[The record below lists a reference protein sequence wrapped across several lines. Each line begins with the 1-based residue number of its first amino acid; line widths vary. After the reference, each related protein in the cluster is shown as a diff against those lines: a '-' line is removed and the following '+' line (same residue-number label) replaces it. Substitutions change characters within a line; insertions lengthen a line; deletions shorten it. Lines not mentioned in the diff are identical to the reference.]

1 MLSQPIRED
10 VGQYVRAVV
19 YDLGSENMQIF
30 SNTNVYDK
38 VRSIRVR
45 SVQLLHSLGVQCTES
60 VILVSPS
67 RVEDVERVITRVKAL
82 YLGLNTYLR
91 SNGFDV
97 ELRPIIEV
105 LDLTQ
110 SQFERLMPIAY
121 RRLISALDEAI
132 EHVNRVIDELA
143 AISDEAR
150 LGRIRFNLRRFR
162 DNWERIHEYARS
174 LGIDITRDYEAL
186 VDLIDEALRRV
197 GGP

>member
-1 MLSQPIRED
+1 
-10 VGQYVRAVV
+10 
-19 YDLGSENMQIF
+19 
-30 SNTNVYDK
+30 
-38 VRSIRVR
+38 
-45 SVQLLHSLGVQCTES
+45 
-60 VILVSPS
+60 
-67 RVEDVERVITRVKAL
+67 
-82 YLGLNTYLR
+82 
-91 SNGFDV
+91 
-97 ELRPIIEV
+97 
-105 LDLTQ
+105 
-110 SQFERLMPIAY
+110 MPIAY

>member
-1 MLSQPIRED
+1 
-10 VGQYVRAVV
+10 
-19 YDLGSENMQIF
+19 
-30 SNTNVYDK
+30 
-38 VRSIRVR
+38 
-45 SVQLLHSLGVQCTES
+45 
-60 VILVSPS
+60 
-67 RVEDVERVITRVKAL
+67 VEDVERVITRVKAL